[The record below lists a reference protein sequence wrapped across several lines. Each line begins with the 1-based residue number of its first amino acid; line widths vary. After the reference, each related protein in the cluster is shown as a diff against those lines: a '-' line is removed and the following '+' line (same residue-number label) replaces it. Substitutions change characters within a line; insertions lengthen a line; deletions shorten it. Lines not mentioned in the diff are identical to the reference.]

1 MKQKHFIDSHKG
13 ATGPFILGLI
23 VYFNQ
28 WENVTAWVYL
38 ALHGSYGLMW
48 VLKSRIFPDKTWEA
62 KCSIWYGLYIWGGL
76 TLYWISPW
84 IIMTSEVDNPSTYIG
99 LCIALFAMGVFFHY
113 AADMQKHTHLKLK
126 SGELIT
132 DGLMSRCRNTNYF
145 GELLIYLS
153 FALLSRH
160 WIPIVIL
167 VSFMIIIW
175 LPNMRRKDK
184 SLSRYPNYEEYKKRS
199 SLLIPFIW

>member
-13 ATGPFILGLI
+13 ATGPFILVLI
-23 VYFNQ
+23 LYFNQ

-38 ALHGSYGLMW
+38 ALHGSYGIMW

-84 IIMTSEVDNPSTYIG
+84 IIMTSAVDNSSVYIG
-99 LCIALFAMGVFFHY
+99 LCIALFTMGVFFHY
-113 AADMQKHTHLKLK
+113 AADMQKHAHLKLK
-126 SGELIT
+126 PGELIT
-132 DGLMSRCRNTNYF
+132 DGLMARCRNTNYF

-153 FALLSRH
+153 FAFMSRH
-160 WIPIVIL
+160 WIPIL
-167 VSFMIIIW
+167 VLASFMIIIW
-175 LPNMRRKDK
+175 LPNMRKKDK
-184 SLSRYPNYEEYKKRS
+184 SLSRYENYAEYKKRS

>member
-1 MKQKHFIDSHKG
+1 MKQKYFIDIHKG
-13 ATGPFILGLI
+13 ATAPLVLGLI

-28 WENVTAWVYL
+28 WENMTAWIYL
-38 ALHGSYGLMW
+38 ALHGSYGIMW
-48 VLKSRIFPDKTWEA
+48 VLKSAIFPDKTWEA

-76 TLYWISPW
+76 TLYWISPF
-84 IIMTSEVDNPSTYIG
+84 IIMSSSVYNSPMYLGIMV
-99 LCIALFAMGVFFHY
+99 ALFTIGVFFHY
-113 AADMQKHTHLKLK
+113 AADMQKHAYLKLK
-126 SGELIT
+126 PGVLIT
-132 DGLMSRCRNTNYF
+132 DGLMNRCRNTNYF

-160 WIPIVIL
+160 WIPIAVL

-175 LPNMRRKDK
+175 LPNMRKKDQ
-184 SLSRYPNYEEYKKRS
+184 SLSRYGNYEEYKKRS